1 MYEPEII
8 ETCTNF
14 AAEKRIFLQSKVLI
28 NNSKIEPIIKLV
40 NELVNEMKM
49 HSLSPRNVKNR
60 KERAPGFLLISLL
73 ATLMVPRGPARTS
86 VLLLLKRECQYSEAP
101 SSTCNNRLEHF
112 VQTIPQPADL
122 HSQLEQQPT
131 QNCLPEKISSIIHG
145 INQSLKAHT
154 DRHPHTVCAP
164 KAPKFGLS
172 ILAARP
178 ASSTRATDASADA
191 MGRSSGVT
199 KLASTYTRRPR
210 GSR

>member
-1 MYEPEII
+1 MCEPAII

-28 NNSKIEPIIKLV
+28 NNSKIEPSDDIIKLV
-40 NELVNEMKM
+40 NGMKE

-60 KERAPGFLLISLL
+60 TEGVPCFLIISLL

-131 QNCLPEKISSIIHG
+131 QNC
-145 INQSLKAHT
+145 
-154 DRHPHTVCAP
+154 R
-164 KAPKFGLS
+164 
-172 ILAARP
+172 
-178 ASSTRATDASADA
+178 
-191 MGRSSGVT
+191 
-199 KLASTYTRRPR
+199 
-210 GSR
+210 